1 MSKQHPGSSG
11 AEALTEGVWA
21 TAPVGQA
28 LGDVLAR
35 ALSESGARWQGL
47 ALTTLGARAVT
58 GVSDTGLEA
67 SDGAVDTGTVFELR
81 LWATAF
87 DDGRARAR
95 ELRWLNGSGGV
106 EVTVWEGSAAP
117 TSAGGGPDCGA
128 EPCRLRR
135 GSYLQHAPAGRE
147 ARQEMSVV
155 EVFCTEE
162 RYGNVVFTDELMTG
176 RWA

>member
-1 MSKQHPGSSG
+1 MSKRHTDPSG
-11 AEALTEGVWA
+11 TGVLTEGVWR
-21 TAPVGQA
+21 TERVGDSLA
-28 LGDVLAR
+28 EVLGR
-35 ALSESGARWQGL
+35 AVGEAGARWHGL
-47 ALTTLGARAVT
+47 ALTTRGARAVT
-58 GVSDTGLEA
+58 GVSADGLEA
-67 SDGAVDTGTVFELR
+67 SDGAVDSATVFELR
-81 LWATAF
+81 LWATA
-87 DDGRARAR
+87 GAQGGARAR

-117 TSAGGGPDCGA
+117 TSVGEGPGCGA
-128 EPCRLRR
+128 APCRLRR

-162 RYGNVVFTDELMTG
+162 RYGNVVFADELMTG